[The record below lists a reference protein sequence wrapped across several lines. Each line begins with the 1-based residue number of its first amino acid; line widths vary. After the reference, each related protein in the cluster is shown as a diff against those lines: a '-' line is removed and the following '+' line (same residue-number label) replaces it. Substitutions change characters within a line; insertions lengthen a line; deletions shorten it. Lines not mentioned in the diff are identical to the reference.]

1 MNYMSDMVR
10 AINEENIS
18 FTNVEVASANA
29 NDAFTALLS
38 WVYTKAQEDLNAMSQ
53 SLPILMFFYNACE
66 NGDDLYWDPTT
77 GSLVD
82 TTTGESM
89 NMGPF
94 GVNLPENSG
103 TPQAATNFGL
113 ILQLTSASGM
123 NIQLGDVTGD
133 DVKNNI
139 QTYTTEINT
148 DYQDRQNAYSN
159 LEQTDQSTTSDISNM
174 VQNAA
179 SNSQN
184 AVQMGATIAQGLSYV
199 ASLLTS
205 A

>member
-18 FTNVEVASANA
+18 FTNLEVASANA

-38 WVYTKAQEDLNAMSQ
+38 WVYTKAQEDLNAISHAL
-53 SLPILMFFYNACE
+53 SVLTFFYNACKDGDE
-66 NGDDLYWDPTT
+66 IYVSGDDY
-77 GSLVD
+77 VD
-82 TTTGESM
+82 KTTGESM
-89 NMGPF
+89 NVEPVTPSDF
-94 GVNLPENSG
+94 G
-103 TPQAATNFGL
+103 TPQAATNFGFV
-113 ILQLTSASGM
+113 LQLKSASGM
-123 NIQLGDVTGD
+123 NIQLEQVSGD
-133 DVKNNI
+133 DVENNI
-139 QTYTTEINT
+139 QIYTTQINT
-148 DYQDRQNAYSN
+148 DYQNRQNAYSN